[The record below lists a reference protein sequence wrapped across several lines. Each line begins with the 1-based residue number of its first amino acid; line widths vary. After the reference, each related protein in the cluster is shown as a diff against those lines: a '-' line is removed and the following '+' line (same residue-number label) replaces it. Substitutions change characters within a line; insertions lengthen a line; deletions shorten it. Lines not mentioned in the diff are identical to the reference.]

1 MEIND
6 TYRQHIKTQYPEQY
20 RQLLRIE
27 QANEE
32 AMQLPKD
39 AMTLRM
45 EALGFRRGAVSA
57 LSNMHHFCTPCDK
70 NGEYNLVLQK
80 GQDIYNRSGELSIR
94 YESGVDVWKSCGR
107 ILKEGFYTIDE
118 FTLLL
123 EKMEGSH
130 WYREKRDKKRLPVLS
145 ILQRKVYDALPLIF
159 GWVQGKEVAS
169 QAGMPSRTAQRF
181 FGNQLLFEKVRVG
194 TYMKKIR
201 FDGM

>member
-1 MEIND
+1 MEISD
-6 TYRQHIKTQYPEQY
+6 KYRQHIENQYPDQY
-20 RQLLRIE
+20 RQLLKLE

-32 AMQLPKD
+32 ALQLPKD
-39 AMTLRM
+39 IITVRM
-45 EALGFRRGAVSA
+45 EALGFRRGAVIA

-123 EKMEGSH
+123 EKMEKSQ
-130 WYREKRDKKRLPVLS
+130 WYREKKDKKRLPVLS
-145 ILQRKVYDALPLIF
+145 ILQRKVYDDLPLIF
-159 GWVQGKEVAS
+159 PWAQGKEIADNS
-169 QAGMPSRTAQRF
+169 GMPLRTAQRF
-181 FGNQLLFEKVRVG
+181 FGNRILFDKVKNG
-194 TYMKKIR
+194 TYMKKII
-201 FDGM
+201 FNET